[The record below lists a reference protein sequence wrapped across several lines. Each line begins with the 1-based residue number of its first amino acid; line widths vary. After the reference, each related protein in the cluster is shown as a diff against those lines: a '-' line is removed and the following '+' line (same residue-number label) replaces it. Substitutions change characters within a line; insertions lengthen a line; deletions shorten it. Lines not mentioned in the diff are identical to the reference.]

1 MISAT
6 ASPPSGA
13 GSAAALDCTV
23 GPEPT
28 TAGAASTRS
37 VPARAPSRATVFAI
51 TTGAG
56 AAISTTGKKTSAASS
71 RRATQTRTSSG
82 AGYASKTTTS
92 ANKDLAFLSDPK
104 LSTEEKLFKFMAYM
118 ASKYD
123 AEIEQ
128 KMKEVGGG
136 TSSST
141 GTSSSSAPKKTG
153 LFGGILGKVVKA
165 AVPGAAFSLDLL
177 KTKEVQGLL
186 KTVSGPVL
194 AAGATALGAPQLAPV
209 LLKIGPDVANAV
221 IGVAKSIDLDGG
233 AAAPASSASSG
244 SKASSTSSGSTT
256 KNEQLQ
262 MMELQRLYEKQ
273 KEMMSLASNMLKGLH
288 DMRMVAINNIGR

>member
-6 ASPPSGA
+6 ASSPSGA
-13 GSAAALDCTV
+13 GSAAAL
-23 GPEPT
+23 
-28 TAGAASTRS
+28 
-37 VPARAPSRATVFAI
+37 
-51 TTGAG
+51 
-56 AAISTTGKKTSAASS
+56 STTGKKTSAASS

-92 ANKDLAFLSDPK
+92 ANKELAFLSDPK

-141 GTSSSSAPKKTG
+141 GTSSSSAPKKKG

-165 AVPGAAFSLDLL
+165 AVPAAAFSLDLL

-221 IGVAKSIDLDGG
+221 IGVAKSLDLDGEPS
-233 AAAPASSASSG
+233 ASASSG
-244 SKASSTSSGSTT
+244 SSGSKASSSSKASSTSSGSTT

-288 DMRMVAINNIGR
+288 EMRMVAINNIGR